1 MIRARKKSVDA
12 QVGARVGRTS
22 QLKKEMEFFE
32 ASVGMEVLKPDGD
45 RLDWWRKHEKMMPLL
60 SKVAKQ
66 VLGIPCS
73 SAKSERVFSTGGMMV
88 SKKRHR
94 LKSER
99 VENLLVIKENRKLVE
114 EFKERSGRNVELSTD
129 AFKAVLL
136 EVDDSLVEAPPISA
150 IFEEDEDIDGDDL
163 STDDEFE
170 VVFESV

>member
-1 MIRARKKSVDA
+1 
-12 QVGARVGRTS
+12 
-22 QLKKEMEFFE
+22 
-32 ASVGMEVLKPDGD
+32 
-45 RLDWWRKHEKMMPLL
+45 
-60 SKVAKQ
+60 
-66 VLGIPCS
+66 
-73 SAKSERVFSTGGMMV
+73 MV

-114 EFKERSGRNVELSTD
+114 EFKERSGWNVEPSTD